1 MARYDDLNTRTIGYL
16 TFISSV
22 LLVVTI
28 LLLQAL
34 CYNWIDWQEETKLT
48 KQSYQSSDDVI
59 QAQKASLQSYGKVQ
73 VEVPVEPPSNGAEG
87 GNALAAPAAQ
97 MKTEE
102 RVHIPIDRAKA
113 LLLEELKS
121 NASSGQSASAANT

>member
-48 KQSYQSSDDVI
+48 KQSYQSSDDLI
-59 QAQKASLQSYGKVQ
+59 QAQKASMQSYGKVQ
-73 VEVPVEPPSNGAEG
+73 VEVPVEPPAGGTDGAS
-87 GNALAAPAAQ
+87 AAVQ

-102 RVHIPIDRAKA
+102 RLQIPIERAKA
-113 LLLEELKS
+113 LLLEELKQ

>member
-34 CYNWIDWQEETKLT
+34 CYNWIDWQEENKLT
-48 KQSYQSSDDVI
+48 KQSYQSSDDLI
-59 QAQKASLQSYGKVQ
+59 QAQKASMQSYGKVQ
-73 VEVPVEPPSNGAEG
+73 VEVPVEQPAGASDG
-87 GNALAAPAAQ
+87 ANTASQ

-102 RVHIPIDRAKA
+102 RLQIPIDRAKS
-113 LLLEELKS
+113 LLLEELKQ
-121 NASSGQSASAANT
+121 NASSDKSASAANT